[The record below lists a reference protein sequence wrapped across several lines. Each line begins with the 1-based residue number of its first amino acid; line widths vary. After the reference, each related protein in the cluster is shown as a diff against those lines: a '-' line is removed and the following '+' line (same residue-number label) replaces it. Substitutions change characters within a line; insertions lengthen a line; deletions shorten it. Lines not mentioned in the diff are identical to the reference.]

1 LPELTLQQ
9 VWEVLA
15 VVLAV
20 AYLVL
25 AIRQNIWCW
34 AAAAVSALLYL
45 FILFESKLYMQS
57 ALQVYYLAMA
67 GYGWYHWHRPQ
78 IAGEELP
85 VTRWPL
91 RNHAAAIGIVL
102 LLMLVTGQLMIRYS
116 DAPLP
121 HLDSFTT
128 WGAVVTTFMVAR
140 KVLENWLYWFV
151 IDVVSIFMFLQRD
164 LYFTVALF
172 AGYLVMIVIG
182 YRSWRASMAPGA
194 A

>member
-1 LPELTLQQ
+1 MTDLTIRQ

-34 AAAAVSALLYL
+34 AAAAASAALYL
-45 FILFESKLYMQS
+45 FILYDSKLYLQS
-57 ALQVYYLAMA
+57 TLQIYYLAMA
-67 GYGWYHWHRPQ
+67 GYGWYHWRHPRRD
-78 IAGEELP
+78 ERELP

-91 RNHAAAIGIVL
+91 RNHVIAVGVVL
-102 LLMLVTGQLMIRYS
+102 ALMFISSQLMIRYS

-151 IDVVSIFMFLQRD
+151 IDVVSIVMFFGRE
-164 LYFTVALF
+164 LYFTVGLF
-172 AGYLVMIVIG
+172 GIYLVMIVIG
-182 YRSWRASMAPGA
+182 YRSWRASMQQGRA
-194 A
+194 

>member
-1 LPELTLQQ
+1 LPELGLQQ
-9 VWEVLA
+9 AWEALA

-34 AAAAVSALLYL
+34 AAAAISAALYL
-45 FILFESKLYMQS
+45 FILYDSKLYLQS
-57 ALQVYYLAMA
+57 TLQLYYLAMA
-67 GYGWYHWHRPQ
+67 GYGWYHWRRPSDQ
-78 IAGEELP
+78 ANELP

-91 RNHAAAIGIVL
+91 RNHVIAIGIVL
-102 LLMLVTGQLMIRYS
+102 LLVVISSQLMVRYS

-140 KVLENWLYWFV
+140 KVLENWIYWFV
-151 IDVVSIFMFLQRD
+151 IDVVSIFMFLSRD
-164 LYFTVALF
+164 LYFTTALF

-182 YRSWRASMAPGA
+182 YRSWRASMNEDPA
-194 A
+194 